1 MTARMR
7 LSRWDR
13 GGRWTP
19 LKLATAPN
27 KSETNIARTAR
38 SGPNRGNQY
47 RNVPYMYGL
56 TGPLVRGVCP
66 CRTRQGAGLLCTHAR
81 RFGMARHY
89 RSGPTSSPGRW
100 RHVVASVVAPL
111 VALSGGVGGPGGGA
125 TGGAEWWR
133 WWARW
138 WPRCRYPP
146 PLPARLDARCAFGTS
161 RRAGQEA
168 TSTHASWRA
177 SRQAGRPHSPHA
189 SWGALAVSTRAV
201 LHSLAGAALGCPAAL
216 LPITPRALFV
226 AWTGGFSLCH
236 CWPG

>member
-7 LSRWDR
+7 LSRRDR

-19 LKLATAPN
+19 PKLATAPN
-27 KSETNIARTAR
+27 KSETNIARIAR

-47 RNVPYMYGL
+47 RFVSYMCVISVRWRAACALAGPGKARACCAL
-56 TGPLVRGVCP
+56 TRDGSAWPVI
-66 CRTRQGAGLLCTHAR
+66 T
-81 RFGMARHY
+81 
-89 RSGPTSSPGRW
+89 GPTSNPGRW
-100 RHVVASVVAPL
+100 WHVVASMVAPL

-125 TGGAEWWR
+125 AGGAEWWR

-146 PLPARLDARCAFGTS
+146 PLPAGLDARCAFGTS
-161 RRAGQEA
+161 IRAGQEA
-168 TSTHASWRA
+168 TSTRNSWQA

-189 SWGALAVSTRAV
+189 SWGALAVSMRAV
-201 LHSLAGAALGCPAAL
+201 LHSLAGSALGCPAAL

-226 AWTGGFSLCH
+226 AWTRGFALCH